1 MALIQ
6 WKQIDSDLS
15 GEGALTGS
23 LGLQG
28 DFYVSEGGVQVGN
41 MLVSGQSISVVDA
54 NGTVVDTLIVAN
66 FDENGNYLG
75 STIGSGQIL
84 TPTPTF
90 TPTSTSTPTI
100 TPTPTSTSTP
110 TATPTITPTPTSTST
125 PTATPTPTP
134 GVTETPTITPTPTST
149 VTETPTVTPTP
160 TSTVTNTPTVTPTP
174 TGTVTNTPTVT
185 PTPSIPVITPTPTF
199 TFTPTITPTSTATPT
214 STPTVTPTITGETV
228 YVLKS
233 TRTGVM
239 PYDLTTNEASFDA
252 LVGTGSIGIYANSP
266 LQALT
271 NGSFTGSAFDVAGGL
286 VTQITNQSLT
296 SLTQLSGSTYNFSN
310 EQLLIVYPDTI
321 ALTPEITSMRDSF
334 GGTADGEYVLYTADN
349 NSNDDSSRSA
359 KIYSFTTN
367 QAVNG
372 HTNWKV
378 IASNYKLVSDSQTI
392 YIIASSGSA
401 PA

>member
-110 TATPTITPTPTSTST
+110 TATPT
-125 PTATPTPTP
+125 PTP
-134 GVTETPTITPTPTST
+134 GVTE
-149 VTETPTVTPTP
+149 
-160 TSTVTNTPTVTPTP
+160 
-174 TGTVTNTPTVT
+174 TPTVT

-199 TFTPTITPTSTATPT
+199 TFTPTVTPTSTATPT

-239 PYDLTTNEASFDA
+239 PYDLTTNEAGFDA

-310 EQLLIVYPDTI
+310 EQLLIVYPDTV

-349 NSNDDSSRSA
+349 NSEDDSSRSA

-367 QAVNG
+367 QAVDG
-372 HTNWKV
+372 HTDWKV
-378 IASNYKLVSDSQTI
+378 IASNYKLVSNSQTI

>member
-54 NGTVVDTLIVAN
+54 NGTVIDTLIVAN

-84 TPTPTF
+84 TPTPTV

-110 TATPTITPTPTSTST
+110 TATPT
-125 PTATPTPTP
+125 PTP
-134 GVTETPTITPTPTST
+134 GLTE
-149 VTETPTVTPTP
+149 
-160 TSTVTNTPTVTPTP
+160 TPTVTPTP
-174 TGTVTNTPTVT
+174 TGTVTNTPTAT
-185 PTPSIPVITPTPTF
+185 PTPSIPVVTPTPTF

-214 STPTVTPTITGETV
+214 VTPTVTPTITGETV
-228 YVLKS
+228 YILKS

-239 PYDLTTNEASFDA
+239 PYDLTTNEAGFDA

-334 GGTADGEYVLYTADN
+334 GGTAAGEYVLYTADN
-349 NSNDDSSRSA
+349 NSDDDSSRSA

-378 IASNYKLVSDSQTI
+378 IASNYKLVSNSQTI